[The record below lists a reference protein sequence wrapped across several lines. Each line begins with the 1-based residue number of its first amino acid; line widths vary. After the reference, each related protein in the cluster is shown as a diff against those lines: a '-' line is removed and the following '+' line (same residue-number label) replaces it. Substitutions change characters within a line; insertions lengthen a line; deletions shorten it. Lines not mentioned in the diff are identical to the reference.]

1 MPYIRQVFFKLTR
14 KWRPFNL
21 AKRKTV
27 MKTTTPIRSL
37 RGWQLPAF
45 LGLMLSTSL
54 VMGVQ
59 PQSTPAQFDITA
71 PIEKFTLDT
80 CAPPPSALHAQSS
93 YAAVATG
100 NVLTCT
106 ATIVL
111 NGQSITL
118 PANTV
123 ITYPATFLTPYESFA
138 YNPLC
143 ASTDATPC
151 QNETGLAIQD
161 TKRLPD
167 ILKPAHYEASIKGN
181 VIYDAAGAPQR
192 IAGLV
197 SITQEDLNNGEGF
210 INFIDYATG
219 EIRVG
224 GDIGVA
230 NGARIKINDPFG
242 RFGRVTGPYGDSG
255 PDTQDV
261 RFAVDDG
268 NPTITAETGYPLCI
282 PRTAPVIDPLCP
294 ETNRPIG
301 GPILNG
307 VQMHL
312 GTFYMP
318 TAPAPTQADPNARV
332 PDPGIGRPANFPAFL
347 ANLGNPMQQAPL
359 EVGDYI
365 VYAGTQ
371 AVDNNGPNGTKSTY
385 VSAHTITANL
395 GIYTTPGTDPAY
407 VTQEVSIVGV
417 GVTNGF
423 AGPAEGRELFKIVGF
438 TTDVARPIDTGMVQV
453 DPCDGTEG
461 FRNITTQFPNGS
473 ALDPTGQALA
483 NVPLGRFRS
492 TFLKGT
498 ALATPMRPAAKEIR
512 AQIQGSL
519 YPVVANGL
527 TSGQYQAPVSEY
539 IFAENLGF
547 GGLPIVPNNLEDFPF
562 LALGHGPWDLF
573 DPYLGTSQNVK
584 AVHQMGNSPIQG
596 QLNPWP
602 GAPIPAAVS
611 CAFGA
616 DGKPLSAPPI
626 IVAPDQLVVSQAAVS
641 LNATASTP
649 GTVTTPAHT
658 LSFSWTQNGLPNVMP
673 VGVPVAGTST
683 LNFTAPTV
691 NLGAAPVVLSFNL
704 TVTDDVTARV
714 SNKTVSV
721 TVNPAASVDTLQIPT
736 VPTYRTKDG
745 SWGLA
750 VNCIANCNTS
760 GVVTFVA
767 KNSAGTIVQ
776 TSTGMTHTNGTTTW
790 TYNGRNV
797 ITPAPT
803 IGNLTVTATSS
814 KGGSISAAVAV
825 RIN

>member
-1 MPYIRQVFFKLTR
+1 
-14 KWRPFNL
+14 
-21 AKRKTV
+21 
-27 MKTTTPIRSL
+27 MKTTPNKSL
-37 RGWQLPAF
+37 KRGMLAATLSILLSPA
-45 LGLMLSTSL
+45 L
-54 VMGVQ
+54 VMAVQ
-59 PQSTPAQFDITA
+59 PQTTPAQFDITG

-80 CAPPPSALHAQSS
+80 CTPPPSALHAQSS

-100 NVLTCT
+100 KVLTCT

-143 ASTDATPC
+143 KGAVNSTSCT
-151 QNETGLAIQD
+151 ETGLAIQD
-161 TKRLPD
+161 TNRLPD
-167 ILKPAHYEASIKGN
+167 NLKPAHYEASIKGN
-181 VIYDAAGAPQR
+181 VIYDAAGSPQR

-224 GDIGVA
+224 GDIGVL
-230 NGARIKINDPFG
+230 NGARLKINDPFG
-242 RFGRVTGPYGDSG
+242 RFGRVNGPYGDSG
-255 PDTQDV
+255 ADTQDV

-282 PRTAPVIDPLCP
+282 PRTVAVDPLCP
-294 ETNRPIG
+294 ETNRPTTGANI
-301 GPILNG
+301 
-307 VQMHL
+307 V
-312 GTFYMP
+312 GTAVPAHMGAFSMP
-318 TAPAPTQADPNARV
+318 PAPGVVNPNY
-332 PDPGIGRPANFPAFL
+332 GLPAGFPATV
-347 ANLGNPMQQAPL
+347 GGTDPRQQAPL

-365 VYAGTQ
+365 IYAGTQ
-371 AVDNNGPNGTKSTY
+371 AVDNNGPNGSKSTY

-417 GVTNGF
+417 GVTNGN
-423 AGPAEGRELFKIVGF
+423 AAPAEGRELFKIVGF

-461 FRNITTQFPNGS
+461 FRNITTQFANGS
-473 ALDPTGQALA
+473 ALDPTGKALA
-483 NVPLGRFRS
+483 NVPLGRFRT

-512 AQIQGSL
+512 VQIQGSL
-519 YPVVANGL
+519 DPVVANGL

-562 LALGHGPWDLF
+562 LSLGHGPWDLF
-573 DPYLGTSQNVK
+573 DPYLGTSKDVN
-584 AVHQMGNSPIQG
+584 AVHQVGNSPIQG
-596 QLNPWP
+596 QLAPWP
-602 GAPIPAAVS
+602 GAPTPPAVS
-611 CAFGA
+611 CSLGA

-626 IVAPDQLVVSQAAVS
+626 IVAPDQIVASQAAVS
-641 LNATASTP
+641 LNATASTQ
-649 GTVTTPAHT
+649 GTPSTPAHT
-658 LSFSWTQNGLPNVMP
+658 LSYSWTQNGLPNVMP
-673 VGVPVAGTST
+673 VGTPIVNTST

-691 NLGAAPVVLSFNL
+691 NPGAAPVILSFNL

-714 SNKTVSV
+714 SNKTVTV
-721 TVNPAASVDTLQIPT
+721 TVTPAASLDTLQIP
-736 VPTYRTKDG
+736 VAPTYRTKDG
-745 SWGLA
+745 SWGLT
-750 VNCIANCNTS
+750 VNCIANCNTA
-760 GVVTFVA
+760 GTVTFVA
-767 KNSAGTIVQ
+767 KNTAGTIVQ
-776 TSTGMTHTNGTTTW
+776 TSTTMTHVVGSTQW
-790 TYNGRNV
+790 TYTGRNV
-797 ITPAPT
+797 ITPTPT
-803 IGNLTVTATSS
+803 VGNLNVTATSS
-814 KGGSISAAVAV
+814 KGGTISAAVAV